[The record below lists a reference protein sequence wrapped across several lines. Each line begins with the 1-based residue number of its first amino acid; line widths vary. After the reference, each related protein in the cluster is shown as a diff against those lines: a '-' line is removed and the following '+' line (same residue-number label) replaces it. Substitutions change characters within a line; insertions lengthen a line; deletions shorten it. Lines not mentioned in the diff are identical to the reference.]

1 MSDPILETRSL
12 TVSFGGVKAVNAV
25 DFKLSRGELR
35 CLIGPNGA
43 GKSTFFKAITG
54 QLRPTSGHALYRGR
68 TIDGLQPHQI
78 ARLGL
83 GIKTQV
89 PAIFDGLSARE
100 NIWIAASRRHS
111 GNALEEAVD
120 LQIEQVGIGAF
131 QHRRAAELAHG
142 QRQLVELG
150 MVLAPQPELVLLDEP
165 AAGMARHETE
175 RLAEIIREINKA
187 HSIIVVEH
195 DMQFIQSI
203 ASTVTVLNQGALLI
217 EGPAADVLADRT
229 VRDVYL
235 GKQVTA

>member
-1 MSDPILETRSL
+1 MSDLILETRGL
-12 TVSFGGVKAVNAV
+12 TVSFGGVKAVNEV

-43 GKSTFFKAITG
+43 GKSTFFKVVTG
-54 QLRPTSGHALYRGR
+54 QLKPTSGHALYRGR

-100 NIWIAASRRHS
+100 NIWIAASRRHC
-111 GNALEEAVD
+111 GAALEEAVD
-120 LQIEQVGIGAF
+120 RQIEQVGVGAF
-131 QHRRAAELAHG
+131 QHRRTAELAHG

-150 MVLAPQPELVLLDEP
+150 MVLAPEPDLVLLDEP

-175 RLAEIIREINKA
+175 RLAEIIREVNKS

-195 DMQFIQSI
+195 DMQFIKSI

-217 EGPAADVLADRT
+217 EGPAADVLADQT